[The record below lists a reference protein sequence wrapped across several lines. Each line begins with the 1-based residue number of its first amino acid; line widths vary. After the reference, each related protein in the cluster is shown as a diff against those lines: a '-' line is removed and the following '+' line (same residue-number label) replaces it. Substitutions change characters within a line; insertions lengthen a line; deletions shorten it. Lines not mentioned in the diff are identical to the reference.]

1 MMESPFEVRAIA
13 AKRLVQKNK
22 LRGSVAQIAIREM
35 FRLPNQDG
43 TGGIEQACSS
53 CDERVKKQSGPV
65 VDYIRRRGLKGSGP
79 TTRPLSGSGPSR
91 PQRSRKLAI
100 LKSVAVKRKKRRA
113 ARQVLAPSAV
123 EGEADYER
131 DSPVKE
137 EDSEEDSEEDRDL
150 RGKRSEKRRIKVRV
164 SELGRTARRES
175 SFRMVLR
182 SVEREMP
189 LVLKE
194 NRDRPVSPEKGPL
207 QEVDMPVVVVHPKKH
222 PWGSWV
228 CDYCRQV
235 NSPEEDA
242 CTVCG
247 DDFHNS
253 NEWADDLNLEVKRK
267 AKAKE
272 KERVA
277 SLLERALREA
287 RWYCSRCDAA
297 NLVSRVKCFRCSQ
310 PKPKRERQDDDSSDA
325 SERERRIAAT
335 LDKLPIQR
343 KRKRGGRKHKK
354 KVCRCGKDHR
364 PRGHKVP
371 RTTSGLKFGRLP
383 EVGRPQGYPELL
395 LEKEAEEQAP
405 AHLEWKRFLNGAGR
419 KGLGGRQFRTSGVE
433 GRGGGRKPFGIGFK
447 SCHQG
452 SRRSRR
458 RNGFYRAYYGPGCKH
473 PSVDGW
479 RHPPLVGL
487 ENHLEPI
494 GSNDSWQYCQDAL
507 PTS

>member
-1 MMESPFEVRAIA
+1 MARKSASKPKVQPKESHGPAVGDDAVQDPNRILKVHGRALKLNREITALAEEWASKHQCTVRMMESPFEVRAIA

-79 TTRPLSGSGPSR
+79 TTRPQSGSGPSR

-222 PWGSWV
+222 PCMGFLGLRLLPSSELSRGR
-228 CDYCRQV
+228 CL
-235 NSPEEDA
+235 
-242 CTVCG
+242 
-247 DDFHNS
+247 H
-253 NEWADDLNLEVKRK
+253 
-267 AKAKE
+267 
-272 KERVA
+272 
-277 SLLERALREA
+277 SL
-287 RWYCSRCDAA
+287 
-297 NLVSRVKCFRCSQ
+297 
-310 PKPKRERQDDDSSDA
+310 
-325 SERERRIAAT
+325 
-335 LDKLPIQR
+335 
-343 KRKRGGRKHKK
+343 
-354 KVCRCGKDHR
+354 
-364 PRGHKVP
+364 
-371 RTTSGLKFGRLP
+371 
-383 EVGRPQGYPELL
+383 
-395 LEKEAEEQAP
+395 
-405 AHLEWKRFLNGAGR
+405 
-419 KGLGGRQFRTSGVE
+419 
-433 GRGGGRKPFGIGFK
+433 
-447 SCHQG
+447 
-452 SRRSRR
+452 
-458 RNGFYRAYYGPGCKH
+458 
-473 PSVDGW
+473 W
-479 RHPPLVGL
+479 R
-487 ENHLEPI
+487 
-494 GSNDSWQYCQDAL
+494 
-507 PTS
+507 